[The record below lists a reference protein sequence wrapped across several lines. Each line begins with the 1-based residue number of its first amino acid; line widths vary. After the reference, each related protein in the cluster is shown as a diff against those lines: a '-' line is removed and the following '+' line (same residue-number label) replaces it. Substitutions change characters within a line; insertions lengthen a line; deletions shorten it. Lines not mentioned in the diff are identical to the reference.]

1 MERRQ
6 RIRSVRDLAAAVRGQ
21 RRDLALSQAELARR
35 AGVARKTIS
44 ELETSKAAPELGLM
58 LRVLAQLGLE
68 LQVEAGS
75 RVRAT
80 RPGAVDLDAIIA
92 KHRGR

>member
-1 MERRQ
+1 MERSQ
-6 RIRSVRDLAAAVRGQ
+6 RIRSVRDLAAAVRGR

-44 ELETSKAAPELGLM
+44 ELETSKSAPELGLM

-68 LQVEAGS
+68 LKVEAGG
-75 RVRAT
+75 RT
-80 RPGAVDLDAIIA
+80 RTNRPAVDLDAIIED
-92 KHRGR
+92 HRRR

>member
-1 MERRQ
+1 MESQR

-44 ELETSKAAPELGLM
+44 ELETGKAAPELGLM

-68 LQVEAGS
+68 LQVGAGS
-75 RVRAT
+75 RLRAS
-80 RPGAVDLDAIIA
+80 RAGAVDLDAIVA
-92 KHRGR
+92 EHRRR